1 MKISR
6 VVEAA
11 EAQQQ
16 QQQQAP
22 SFVEQVIAEHDEASG
37 FADAWERQEPAHKE
51 RKALEGHN
59 GKCQPVTRPV
69 HLNNQ
74 TPLTTDPEEG
84 PHRAPNRNILFRA
97 LTSQVPPLGF

>member
-11 EAQQQ
+11 EAQQRQ
-16 QQQQAP
+16 QVP

-51 RKALEGHN
+51 RKALERHE
-59 GKCQPVTRPV
+59 GKSQPV

-74 TPLTTDPEEG
+74 TPLPNNAEAG
-84 PHRAPNRNILFRA
+84 PHRAPNFNILSRA
-97 LTSQVPPLGF
+97 LTSQAPPLGY

>member
-16 QQQQAP
+16 QQQQVP

-51 RKALEGHN
+51 HKALEGHN
-59 GKCQPVTRPV
+59 GQCQPVTKPV

-74 TPLTTDPEEG
+74 TPLPDDAEEG
-84 PHRAPNRNILFRA
+84 PRRAPNHNILSRV